1 MLKLRS
7 GFCLYF
13 LNYISLSKA
22 QVQNQN
28 QRETFKT
35 ELFLNRN
42 DLNSGLYEGE
52 VTGRRRFGET
62 QVPHGYGAI
71 FYFSNDKYNRVNYTG
86 QWVQGE
92 REGNGTTSFRDGAV
106 YTGAY
111 RSGLEHGQGF
121 IRYPNGNS
129 LDAEFVA
136 GKIMGHGV
144 FKYAS
149 GDQREGFFR
158 DNILDG
164 QVIFTRSDGTTLI
177 EKWLK
182 GEKVEADT
190 RGRGTS
196 ISFDDNRDSE
206 SVIRN
211 LVAGDKD
218 SLSSVIRARGGSKGS
233 NLWSQPKPKKKGSLS
248 PSVTKEHTQVVR
260 SRARSFLFDI
270 YSNVN

>member
-1 MLKLRS
+1 MSKLRN
-7 GFCLYF
+7 GLCFYL
-13 LNYISLSKA
+13 LNFISLTK
-22 QVQNQN
+22 QQEQNQN

-86 QWVQGE
+86 QWVEGE

-106 YTGAY
+106 YTGEY
-111 RSGLEHGQGF
+111 RSGLEHGRGF

-164 QVIFTRSDGTTLI
+164 QVIFTRSDGTTVI

-190 RGRGTS
+190 RSRGTS
-196 ISFDDNRDSE
+196 NSLGDNRDSE

-211 LVAGDKD
+211 LVTADRD
-218 SLSSVIRARGGSKGS
+218 SLPAVILARGGPKGG
-233 NLWSQPKPKKKGSLS
+233 NLWSQSKPKKKGSLA